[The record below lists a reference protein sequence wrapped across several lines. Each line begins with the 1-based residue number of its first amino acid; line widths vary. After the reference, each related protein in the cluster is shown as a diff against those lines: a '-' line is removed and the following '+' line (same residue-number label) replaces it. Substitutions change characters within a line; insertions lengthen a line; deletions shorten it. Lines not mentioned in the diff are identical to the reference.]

1 MKLSLSGKKLS
12 REELEREA
20 TEEIEALVRAGDR
33 PPPPSWTLAGG
44 LPLEG
49 SAAADTPVVEAADAE
64 KGSAPRPGRSGATP
78 QAAKRRAARA
88 ARAASMERSGS
99 S

>member
-1 MKLSLSGKKLS
+1 MKLSLFGKKLS

-20 TEEIEALVRAGDR
+20 TEEIEALVRAGDK

-44 LPLEG
+44 LPVEG
-49 SAAADTPVVEAADAE
+49 SAAADVPVVEAGGAE
-64 KGSAPRPGRSGATP
+64 EGSADQALVTDSTP
-78 QAAKRRAARA
+78 QAARRRAARA